1 MTIWWY
7 HKKNWNRNDLGGGL
21 YWPNI
26 CICICICVHYLILR
40 SHDEITRAGAKELV
54 RMSHRGCCRGGPT
67 AHPLVDLLPLLHP
80 FFGHITTFLT
90 FWLLPLLHLFWTY
103 CHQVD
108 IRARW
113 FLWNVSANSH
123 MTSVTKRNMLDP
135 TGKVGDCSYT
145 RHNHHPLGWIFLQ
158 GENMSFFSF
167 LIFFRKHCLHNVLN
181 LHQLP
186 NGTYRCYNC
195 VPHILPTPCT
205 SLTYV
210 AEKVPS

>member
-1 MTIWWY
+1 MSISTLGRLKSHKMT
-7 HKKNWNRNDLGGGL
+7 D
-21 YWPNI
+21 
-26 CICICICVHYLILR
+26 
-40 SHDEITRAGAKELV
+40 
-54 RMSHRGCCRGGPT
+54 
-67 AHPLVDLLPLLHP
+67 LHP
-80 FFGHITTFLT
+80 HFTMCMSLNS
-90 FWLLPLLHLFWTY
+90 
-103 CHQVD
+103 
-108 IRARW
+108 RARW

-145 RHNHHPLGWIFLQ
+145 PHNHHPLGWIFLQ

-210 AEKVPS
+210 AEKVLLRQGKNGKNKPKNHQHWNLAKIAPKSDKFMK